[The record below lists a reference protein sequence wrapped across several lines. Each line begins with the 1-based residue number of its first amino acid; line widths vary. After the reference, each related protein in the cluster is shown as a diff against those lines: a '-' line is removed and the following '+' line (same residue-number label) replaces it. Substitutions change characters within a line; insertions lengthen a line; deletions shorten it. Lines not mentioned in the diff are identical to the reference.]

1 MSQYAAQTAPS
12 SPRIAT
18 PRLLPQAPRPWWSN
32 TFRALRHRNY
42 RLYFFGQLVSLVGSW
57 VQTTAL
63 TWLAYRLTGG
73 SWWPALVGTAQVL
86 PTFLLGGWGGT
97 LADRWPKRP
106 LIFVCQALFL
116 VLALLLAFQVVFGQ
130 ATPWHL
136 LAIAAACG
144 LVNAVD
150 LPARLAFVMEMVGRE
165 DLVNAVGLN
174 SLLFNGARAAGPALG
189 ALILYQLSDPGHP
202 YLGSAVCFLLNA
214 VSFVAVLI
222 ALACMRFPEAAAR
235 APVCRKGGALMSG
248 FRYLADQRKLV
259 LLLLL
264 SAAMTLFGWPVLSLL
279 PALADKNLHVGEGG
293 YSAMLSGIGA
303 GAFVAALVVASFGS
317 PSRQRY
323 FLGTGVVLAAASLAC
338 LSLVRSLPPATFCCA
353 LLGGGLILFFP
364 TAQSVM
370 QLGAR
375 DNNRGRIMG
384 IWSMILSG
392 AHPVGQLLSGRA
404 ADLWGVSLVLAFQA
418 LGITVAAALV
428 LFLARGKRMV
438 RFKAG
443 PPPGLIAPLEG

>member
-1 MSQYAAQTAPS
+1 
-12 SPRIAT
+12 
-18 PRLLPQAPRPWWSN
+18 
-32 TFRALRHRNY
+32 
-42 RLYFFGQLVSLVGSW
+42 
-57 VQTTAL
+57 
-63 TWLAYRLTGG
+63 
-73 SWWPALVGTAQVL
+73 VGTAQVL
-86 PTFLLGGWGGT
+86 PTFLLGGWGGS
-97 LADRWPKRP
+97 LADHWPKRP
-106 LIFVCQALFL
+106 LIFVSQALFL
-116 VLALLLAFQVVFGQ
+116 VLALLLAFQVVLGQ

-150 LPARLAFVMEMVGRE
+150 LPARLAFVMEMVGRD

-189 ALILYQLSDPGHP
+189 ALILHLLYDPGHP
-202 YLGSAVCFLLNA
+202 DLGPAVCFLLNGA
-214 VSFVAVLI
+214 SFVAVLI
-222 ALACMRFPEAAAR
+222 ALACMRFPDGPAAAP
-235 APVCRKGGALMSG
+235 APRKGGALMSG

-259 LLLLL
+259 LLLVL
-264 SAAMTLFGWPVLSLL
+264 SAAMSLFGWPILSLL
-279 PALADKNLHVGEGG
+279 PALADKDLHVSEGG

-323 FLGTGVVLAAASLAC
+323 FLGAGVALAAGSLAC
-338 LSLVRSLPPATFCCA
+338 LALVRSLPPATLCCA
-353 LLGGGLILFFP
+353 FLGCGLILFFP

-392 AHPVGQLLSGRA
+392 AHPLGHLLTGLA
-404 ADLWGVSLVLAFQA
+404 ADRWGVPPVLALQG
-418 LGITVAAALV
+418 LGIAIAAAFV
-428 LFLARGKRMV
+428 LLLAWGGRRIRARV
-438 RFKAG
+438 PA
-443 PPPGLIAPLEG
+443 AA